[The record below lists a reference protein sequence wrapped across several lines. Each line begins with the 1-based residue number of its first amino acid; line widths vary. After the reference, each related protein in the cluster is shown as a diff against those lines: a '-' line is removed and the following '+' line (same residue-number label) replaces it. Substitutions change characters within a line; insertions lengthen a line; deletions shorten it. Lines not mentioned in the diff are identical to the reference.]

1 MSSKRKFSE
10 FNSGPSGAGDT
21 RDHTSG
27 YHNSKYNNNKRKK
40 GPSHEKPTSISW
52 LKKRARTIERRL
64 NHNDSLPANVKHDLE
79 KELDHH
85 RQKLDDLADSRKR
98 QAMIKKYHM
107 VRFFERKKADRL
119 AKKLR
124 TQLEAATDKGEKK
137 RLQADLHIAEVDA
150 LYAKY
155 FPHRERY
162 VSLYP
167 VSSSSDSGAQEETKT
182 EESSG
187 AAKFLHTERPPMWE
201 TIEKA
206 AQKGTS
212 ALIQIQERKS
222 MVVDQR
228 SKSTE
233 ERPSKQLPTAKTGQP
248 KTKQTFTSQS
258 AEVHEGKS
266 KHQPLPSHSSSS
278 SDNESDG
285 GFFEEG

>member
-10 FNSGPSGAGDT
+10 FNAESSAAGNT
-21 RDHTSG
+21 REHTSG
-27 YHNSKYNNNKRKK
+27 YHNSKFNKRKK
-40 GPSHEKPTSISW
+40 GPSQEKPTSISW

-85 RQKLDDLADSRKR
+85 RQKLEDLADSRKR

-119 AKKLR
+119 AKKIR
-124 TQLEAATDKGEKK
+124 TQLGATKDEEEEK

-167 VSSSSDSGAQEETKT
+167 VSSSPDSGAQGETKT
-182 EESSG
+182 EDSSG
-187 AAKFLHTERPPMWE
+187 AARFLHTERPPLWG

-206 AQKGTS
+206 AEKGTS
-212 ALIQIQERKS
+212 ALVQIQERKS
-222 MVVDQR
+222 PVNPR
-228 SKSTE
+228 SV
-233 ERPSKQLPTAKTGQP
+233 PSQEQSSRHSPAAKADQP
-248 KTKQTFTSQS
+248 KAKNSFASES
-258 AEVHEGKS
+258 AEAPKS
-266 KHQPLPSHSSSS
+266 KGKHQPLPDASSTG
-278 SDNESDG
+278 SDDDSDG